1 MPITMTEIKLDMLDG
16 EKMVD
21 SVASSTNSNNNH
33 HQWTVPLTG
42 KKMPKSELMFFVQV
56 LLIYIVVL
64 TSIVNLTIN
73 ADNGKL
79 WTALLSSSLG
89 YLLPNPSLRKRPD
102 KDNKNDNNE

>member
-1 MPITMTEIKLDMLDG
+1 MPITMTEIKLDMS
-16 EKMVD
+16 ENKMND
-21 SVASSTNSNNNH
+21 SDTASNH
-33 HQWTVPLTG
+33 PWTIPLTG

-89 YLLPNPSLRKRPD
+89 YLLPNPSLRKRP
-102 KDNKNDNNE
+102 NKKEGHE

>member
-1 MPITMTEIKLDMLDG
+1 MMPITMTEIKLDMFD
-16 EKMVD
+16 EKMAVSD
-21 SVASSTNSNNNH
+21 AGSSGNN
-33 HQWTVPLTG
+33 QWTIPLTG

-102 KDNKNDNNE
+102 KDNKNGE